1 MSDSD
6 SDDGKKPPPTWQC
19 KTCYKVNQIVNRNC
33 ITCKRPCPE
42 GTPFPKKKIDR
53 FGGLIDD
60 IISSSEDE
68 DEILA
73 REEEEGKQ
81 RLLEENLAKQ
91 LKLKEEL
98 EKERK
103 KKKHIDPNLHWTC
116 KLCGVKDNLNTSI
129 KCKICGR
136 AKPGEEANVDAG
148 PKRKARKRIIWPD
161 SRRIAR
167 RVFVKWNMHN
177 GKKKKG
183 KEVLF
188 DSMGSDDTIKCVCER
203 IVKHWKIPIKDQ
215 TITAKS
221 FKRKLPMEMELDELD
236 FIKDQKQLEIG
247 PAFVLFLATFRIS
260 KKALA
265 NRKKKSK
272 WAKVNTSVKTI
283 NNFQTDATVKIIQHF
298 KLRGE

>member
-73 REEEEGKQ
+73 REEEEEKQ

-98 EKERK
+98 E
-103 KKKHIDPNLHWTC
+103 
-116 KLCGVKDNLNTSI
+116 
-129 KCKICGR
+129 
-136 AKPGEEANVDAG
+136 
-148 PKRKARKRIIWPD
+148 
-161 SRRIAR
+161 
-167 RVFVKWNMHN
+167 
-177 GKKKKG
+177 
-183 KEVLF
+183 
-188 DSMGSDDTIKCVCER
+188 
-203 IVKHWKIPIKDQ
+203 
-215 TITAKS
+215 
-221 FKRKLPMEMELDELD
+221 
-236 FIKDQKQLEIG
+236 
-247 PAFVLFLATFRIS
+247 
-260 KKALA
+260 
-265 NRKKKSK
+265 
-272 WAKVNTSVKTI
+272 
-283 NNFQTDATVKIIQHF
+283 
-298 KLRGE
+298 